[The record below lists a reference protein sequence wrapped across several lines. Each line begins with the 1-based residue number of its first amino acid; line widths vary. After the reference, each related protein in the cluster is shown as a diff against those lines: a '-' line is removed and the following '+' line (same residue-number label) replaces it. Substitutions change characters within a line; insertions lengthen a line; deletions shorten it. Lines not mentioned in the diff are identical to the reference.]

1 MDSVKLELFRS
12 INDPIH
18 GSIRMSNQEMQVI
31 EHPLFKRL
39 HHVRQNSF
47 LYKVFPSA
55 KHTRFEHSIGVM
67 HLGSKIL
74 STLIDNSEIADKGN
88 DIANYDVLYSQINDT
103 NGIGINLNEL
113 LEEDFKIKIYKQLRF
128 AALLHDIGH
137 GPLSHL
143 FDAFAPTI
151 DEFSEILKSDEKL
164 IQEDNDIYKA
174 IMNMLKEYQYKK
186 SKKVN
191 AEEVRIEHEHVSS
204 YFTYLIL
211 RNIDRSV
218 IRNVLT
224 ILKPE
229 LQLGN
234 LIAKWGE
241 LEINII
247 PLLNDI
253 VASAPID
260 CDRMDYLKRD
270 SYFAGVPYGNYSEDR
285 VLKSMLPYISS
296 KDGVL
301 NAHLGLKYSGLH
313 AIENF
318 LQARYEMY
326 VQVYG
331 HKTNESCSFMLEEL
345 EKSENKR
352 FREWTDINLR
362 YEDFQDLYIHLT
374 DESFLKKLSLK
385 LSAEG
390 KHTIER
396 LEKRDLWKRI
406 YEVAEFIEK
415 DKENTELKEVFKKEF
430 EIMKNNVDSSLELFI
445 GDRFPLKDFKNA
457 AKILEKTT
465 SSYYI
470 VSDTSL
476 STASQI
482 IESLNKGLRVW
493 RIYSPKNDEI
503 RNLREYARNN
513 IHPKIK
519 ESETSKTST

>member
-39 HHVRQNSF
+39 NHVRQNSF

-67 HLGSKIL
+67 HLSSKIL

-88 DIANYDVLYSQINDT
+88 DMADYDVFYNHINVYD
-103 NGIGINLNEL
+103 GIGINLNTL
-113 LEEDFKIKIYKQLRF
+113 LNEDLLIKIYKQLRF
-128 AALLHDIGH
+128 AALFHDIGH

-151 DEFSEILKSDEKL
+151 DEFGEILKSDEIL
-164 IQEDNDIYKA
+164 IQKDNDIFEA
-174 IMNMLKEYQYKK
+174 IMKMLYHYQQEK
-186 SKKVN
+186 SKKIK
-191 AEEVRIEHEHVSS
+191 AQEVRIEHEHVSS

-211 RNIDRSV
+211 RNIDPSV

-229 LQLGN
+229 LQLSD
-234 LIAKWGE
+234 LMVKWGDM
-241 LEINII
+241 EINVI

-285 VLKSMLPYISS
+285 ILKSMLPYISS

-301 NAHLGLKYSGLH
+301 DAHLGLKYSGLH

-331 HKTNESCSFMLEEL
+331 HKTNEACSFMLEEL
-345 EKSENKR
+345 EKSENKS
-352 FREWTDINLR
+352 FRDWTDINLQ
-362 YEDFQDLYIHLT
+362 YEEFQALYIGLT
-374 DESFLKKLSLK
+374 DESFLNKLSLK
-385 LSAEG
+385 LSEEG

-406 YEVAEFIEK
+406 YEVEEFIQK
-415 DKENTELKEVFKKEF
+415 DKEDTKLKEVFNKEF
-430 EIMKNNVDSSLELFI
+430 ENMKTAVDNNLKLFI

-457 AKILEKTT
+457 AKILEKT
-465 SSYYI
+465 SNSYYI
-470 VSDTSL
+470 VSDSPL
-476 STASQI
+476 SSASQI

-493 RIYSPKNDEI
+493 RIYSPKNDGIQE
-503 RNLREYARNN
+503 LRQYARKE

-519 ESETSKTST
+519 ESEISKTSK